1 MKAIRKLAKSVR
13 KRTGRLLGSP
23 LDPGEFLRRE
33 TIAGAYLRGDGIEI
47 GALHHPTKA
56 GPGARVKYVDRMAEP
71 ELRRQYPELDSEN
84 LVRVDII
91 DDGETLRTFR
101 DATQDFVIANHFVE
115 HCEDP
120 IGAVGNMLRVL
131 KEGGVLFMAI
141 PDKRFTFDRDRP
153 VTPLEHLLRDHDEAP
168 AWSRRQHYEEWARL
182 VNNVRDSPG
191 LQSEVERLMA
201 TRYAI
206 HYHVWT
212 QLEMLEF
219 ILALRKMW
227 SFEVELVLKRKNEV
241 IFILKRCPGPQVP

>member
-1 MKAIRKLAKSVR
+1 MKAIRKLARSVR
-13 KRTGRLLGSP
+13 KRAGWLVGP
-23 LDPGEFLRRE
+23 PPDPREFLRRE

-47 GALHHPTKA
+47 GALHHPTNA
-56 GPGARVKYVDRMAEP
+56 GPWARVKYVDRMAEA
-71 ELRRQYPELDSEN
+71 ELRRQYPELDSEK

-91 DDGETLRTFR
+91 DDGESLRTIR
-101 DATQDFVIANHFVE
+101 DGTQDFVIANHFVE

-131 KEGGVLFMAI
+131 KDGGVLFMAI

-153 VTPLEHLLRDHDEAP
+153 VTPLDHLLRDHEESP

-182 VNNVRDSPG
+182 VNGVRDDAG
-191 LQSEVERLMA
+191 LQREVERLMA

-212 QLEMLEF
+212 QLELLEF
-219 ILALRKMW
+219 ILALRKKW

-241 IFILKRCPGPQVP
+241 IFILKRQPGS